1 VKTKFIFP
9 CLLLLAV
16 ATAQVDQQPALK
28 GTIYGIV
35 VGQDGEPAKRLGL
48 TAGPLGVPL
57 AAVLPHT
64 KTNDK
69 GEYRFRNVPW
79 WGRYTVY
86 ADDEDAGYSVI
97 STGPAGN
104 GHPAEVEITPEHP
117 KAELNV
123 SLPPKAGFIEIHL
136 TNRKNGAAIPGM
148 VLAVTPLEKPES
160 PLFTMSCSSDHIIL
174 VPPDT
179 NLLLH
184 IKSDGFREWD
194 ESIRTGKPL
203 NVPSGSR
210 LMLDVQLDPLN

>member
-1 VKTKFIFP
+1 MKTKFIFP
-9 CLLLLAV
+9 GLLLLAV
-16 ATAQVDQQPALK
+16 ATAQVHQQAVLK
-28 GTIYGIV
+28 GTIHGIV

-48 TAGPLGVPL
+48 TAEPLVVAL

-69 GEYRFRNVPW
+69 GEYRFENVPW

-104 GHPAEVEITPEHP
+104 SYPAEVEITPEHP
-117 KAELNV
+117 ETEVNV

-136 TNRKNGAAIPGM
+136 TNRKNGAVIPGM
-148 VLAVTPLEKPES
+148 VLAVTPLEKPEF
-160 PLFTMSCSSDHIIL
+160 PLFTMSCYSDHIIL

-184 IKSDGFREWD
+184 VKSDGFREWD
-194 ESIRTGKPL
+194 ESIGTGKPL

-210 LMLDVQLDPLN
+210 LTLDVQLDPSN

>member
-9 CLLLLAV
+9 CVLLLSV
-16 ATAQVDQQPALK
+16 ATAQVHQQPVLK

-48 TAGPLGVPL
+48 TAEPLGVAL

-69 GEYRFRNVPW
+69 GEYRFENVPW

-117 KAELNV
+117 EAELSV

-148 VLAVTPLEKPES
+148 VLAVTPLEEPES
-160 PLFTMSCSSDHIIL
+160 PLFTMSWYSDHIIL

-194 ESIRTGKPL
+194 ESIGTGKPL
-203 NVPSGSR
+203 YVPSRSR
-210 LMLDVQLDPLN
+210 LTLDVQLDAPN

>member
-9 CLLLLAV
+9 CLLLLTV
-16 ATAQVDQQPALK
+16 ATAQLRQQPTLK

-35 VGQDGEPAKRLGL
+35 VGQDGEPAKGLGL
-48 TAGPLGVPL
+48 TAEPLGVAL
-57 AAVLPHT
+57 AAVLPQA

-69 GEYRFRNVPW
+69 GEYRFENLPW
-79 WGRYTVY
+79 RGRYTVY
-86 ADDEDAGYSVI
+86 ANDEEAGYSDI

-104 GHPAEVEITPEHP
+104 SHPAEVEITPEHP
-117 KAELNV
+117 KAEFNI

-136 TNRKNGAAIPGM
+136 TNRRNGAAISGLR
-148 VLAVTPLEKPES
+148 VAVTPLEKPEP
-160 PLFTMSCSSDHIIL
+160 PLFTMSCYSDHVIL

-184 IKSDGFREWD
+184 VKSDGFREWD
-194 ESIRTGKPL
+194 ESIGTGKPL

-210 LMLDVQLDPLN
+210 LTLDVQLDPSN